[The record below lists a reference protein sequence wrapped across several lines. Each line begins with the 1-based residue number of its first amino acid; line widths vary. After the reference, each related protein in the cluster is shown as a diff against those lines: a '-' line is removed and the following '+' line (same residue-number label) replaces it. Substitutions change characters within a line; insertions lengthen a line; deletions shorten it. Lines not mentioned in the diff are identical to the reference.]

1 MHFGA
6 QRQGHLW
13 IPLMPLALHPCQSSQ
28 SSLCQRRTKI
38 LGTLY
43 SLGKLT
49 LTVKLVTIT
58 LVFTTLM
65 ISYEFLC
72 FVFTGFGAVTRKG
85 DIAHNMQDLD
95 LISFLKLLE
104 LISWMHSILMFH

>member
-1 MHFGA
+1 
-6 QRQGHLW
+6 
-13 IPLMPLALHPCQSSQ
+13 MPLALHPCQSSQ

-49 LTVKLVTIT
+49 LTVKLVTIA

-72 FVFTGFGAVTRKG
+72 FVFTGFGAVTRTKKG
-85 DIAHNMQDLD
+85 DIVHNMQDLD
-95 LISFLKLLE
+95 LKSFL
-104 LISWMHSILMFH
+104 